1 MRTWNKNEQDAA
13 DTQGR
18 HYRPFLVRR
27 KNRKN
32 WAERR
37 KKNGTTWQTNY
48 HRRFM
53 FPPKRHQGAWWMNA
67 GRQLGVR
74 HHGDLYSIQI
84 HIPHKFLV
92 DSSPLPEKKIHTNR
106 QLENERINCYRSWLK
121 IERRPRKIR
130 VNFKGRPEI
139 ERHRMIGS
147 PSRKRANYS
156 VVVHLV
162 SQNSPAFILM
172 DDEIALVSSPSQL
185 SCCFDPTVAGR
196 SATIPARNQ
205 NKTIIH
211 FPFPSSSID
220 WILW

>member
-1 MRTWNKNEQDAA
+1 MADELSSAIYVPTETAPRCVMNERWPPTRRAPS
-13 DTQGR
+13 R
-18 HYRPFLVRR
+18 RPVFNTNTHPPQISRWFLAPTR
-27 KNRKN
+27 
-32 WAERR
+32 
-37 KKNGTTWQTNY
+37 
-48 HRRFM
+48 
-53 FPPKRHQGAWWMNA
+53 
-67 GRQLGVR
+67 
-74 HHGDLYSIQI
+74 
-84 HIPHKFLV
+84 
-92 DSSPLPEKKIHTNR
+92 KKIHTNR

-162 SQNSPAFILM
+162 SPNSPAFILM